1 MEMQH
6 FFYAPHNIIFKM
18 HDVVLCVLCM
28 SQHVIWFTLTYGVGA
43 YHNFMFV
50 ILIPISGEV

>member
-6 FFYAPHNIIFKM
+6 FSIHHNIIFKM
-18 HDVVLCVLCM
+18 HAVVFSVLCM
-28 SQHVIWFTLTYGVGA
+28 SQHGIWFTLTYGVGA

-50 ILIPISGEV
+50 ILIPIGGEV

>member
-6 FFYAPHNIIFKM
+6 FSMHHNIIFKM
-18 HDVVLCVLCM
+18 HAVAFSVLCM
-28 SQHVIWFTLTYGVGA
+28 SQHGIWFTLTYGVGA